1 MVADSRDVRGLYL
14 RRRVIPRSKRERSDG
29 KSYETLTWSFELGA
43 FVFCFIGR
51 LGRWTEKSK
60 VQSSKITAHFG
71 IGNLKFR
78 GGTMSNVPEDLH
90 YSKDHEWVRVE
101 GDVAVVGITDY
112 AQNSLGDVVYVE
124 LPKAGEEF
132 AANESF
138 GSVESVKAV
147 SEVFSPVSG
156 KVAEVNDALNDEPEK
171 VNADPYGDGWMIKVR
186 MSSPGEVDSLLTAAE
201 YEDFTKAE
209 TE

>member
-1 MVADSRDVRGLYL
+1 MAN
-14 RRRVIPRSKRERSDG
+14 I
-29 KSYETLTWSFELGA
+29 
-43 FVFCFIGR
+43 
-51 LGRWTEKSK
+51 
-60 VQSSKITAHFG
+60 
-71 IGNLKFR
+71 
-78 GGTMSNVPEDLH
+78 PEDLH

-101 GDVAVVGITDY
+101 GNNAVVGITDY
-112 AQNSLGDVVYVE
+112 AQDSLGDVVYVE

-156 KVAEVNDALNDEPEK
+156 EIVGINEALNDEPEK
-171 VNADPYGDGWMIKVR
+171 VNQDPYGEGWMIRVQ
-186 MSSPGEVDSLLTAAE
+186 MSNPGEVDSLLTAAE
-201 YEDFTKAE
+201 YEDFTKGE

>member
-1 MVADSRDVRGLYL
+1 MAQ
-14 RRRVIPRSKRERSDG
+14 I
-29 KSYETLTWSFELGA
+29 
-43 FVFCFIGR
+43 
-51 LGRWTEKSK
+51 
-60 VQSSKITAHFG
+60 
-71 IGNLKFR
+71 
-78 GGTMSNVPEDLH
+78 PEDLH

-101 GDVAVVGITDY
+101 GKIALVGITDY
-112 AQNSLGDVVYVE
+112 AQDSLGDVVYVE
-124 LPKAGEEF
+124 VPKVGDEF

-156 KVAEVNDALNDEPEK
+156 EIVGVNEALADEPEK
-171 VNADPYGDGWMIKVR
+171 VNQDPYGAGWMIRVE
-186 MSSPGEVDSLLTAAE
+186 MSNPGEVDSLLTAAE